1 MQLFSKCSTGFSFQQ
16 SGCDLFFVDR
26 IQLNPCTSN
35 SEYGKRM
42 RLITYENGC
51 EHTTSFVHMLAPLLE
66 LEPQFVVT
74 SAVSDQE
81 SRSCSASTS
90 DSNLSFK
97 YAVVGPAGIREPK
110 DRPARR
116 EYTPPQGQE
125 FIPPTS
131 ARAGRR
137 AGTTRHS
144 QPSYGQPE
152 SL

>member
-1 MQLFSKCSTGFSFQQ
+1 MQLFSKCTTGFSFQQ

-42 RLITYENGC
+42 RLITYENGS

-74 SAVSDQE
+74 SAVTDQE

-97 YAVVGPAGIREPK
+97 YAVVGPAGLRIPLRTLKGPP
-110 DRPARR
+110 RPARR
-116 EYTPPQGQE
+116 EHTPPQGQE
-125 FIPPTS
+125 FIPPTN
-131 ARAGRR
+131 ARAGRQ
-137 AGTTRHS
+137 AGTS
-144 QPSYGQPE
+144 
-152 SL
+152 